1 MPLQTLV
8 VFLLGAAA
16 AGGLLWVFLYPLLSG
31 ERQAEKRQASVARPE
46 RASRAASARGAT
58 KSRREQVE
66 ESLKE
71 LEFRKKRS
79 RNPALPL
86 RLAQAGLSWSPR
98 QFYLISATLGLCVIG
113 GALLVGGGL
122 PASVVLGL
130 VAGFGLPRWI
140 LGFLKKRRERRFL
153 NVFPDAVDVIVRGM
167 KAGLPLGDCLK
178 IIANEAQEPVK
189 SEFRSIVETQAI
201 GMPVGEAC
209 LKLYESVPLPEP
221 NFLRHRGLDPAEIRR
236 QPFRGARQSVACAA
250 RPQAHAGQDP
260 GDVDGGQGVGGD
272 HRRAAAGGDAA
283 RVHHQPELHRASV
296 DGAGWPH
303 DARGLRHVDDDGRI
317 RHEEDDQFRFLMWRH
332 DRIPARENVGCA
344 VPGHAVRCRR
354 RGRDGADAGDAAARP
369 RRPPSPAQGCGNRPS
384 NT

>member
-71 LEFRKKRS
+71 LELRKKRS

-113 GALLVGGGL
+113 GALLVGG
-122 PASVVLGL
+122 V
-130 VAGFGLPRWI
+130 
-140 LGFLKKRRERRFL
+140 
-153 NVFPDAVDVIVRGM
+153 

-221 NFLRHRGLDPAEIRR
+221 NFFGIVVSIQQKSGGNLSEALGNLSRVLRDRKRMQAKIRAMSMEAKASAAII
-236 QPFRGARQSVACAA
+236 GALPPVVMLLVYITSPNYIELLWTAPVGRMMLVVSAMWMMT
-250 RPQAHAGQDP
+250 
-260 GDVDGGQGVGGD
+260 GVFVMKKMINFD
-272 HRRAAAGGDAA
+272 
-283 RVHHQPELHRASV
+283 
-296 DGAGWPH
+296 
-303 DARGLRHVDDDGRI
+303 
-317 RHEEDDQFRFLMWRH
+317 F
-332 DRIPARENVGCA
+332 
-344 VPGHAVRCRR
+344 
-354 RGRDGADAGDAAARP
+354 
-369 RRPPSPAQGCGNRPS
+369 
-384 NT
+384 